1 MMGRNIAIL
10 LTLATLFTVSC
21 DELPLNFGG
30 NEIIASV
37 GKNRLYAKDL
47 RGIDT
52 EGMSAEDSLT
62 KVALYTEK
70 WVHRAVKLREAERVF
85 TSSANDIDKMVEEYR
100 QSLLI
105 RKLDQYIIDQRDD
118 TSETENQ
125 IAEYYKSHSGQFKL
139 DGAIVKGYIIKIP
152 RDYKKA
158 SELIK
163 KVTSWK
169 KRDSLDV
176 VSLIEKNDFERIS
189 FESDWVDYGQFLDC
203 LPVARGASNVG
214 IYIARQGIQELKDSE
229 FHYLFEFSDV
239 LRKGDTVPLEQI
251 TSTISKILRRQ
262 RQSLILEQAD
272 TQLYNSAIGEGVV
285 VNHAIEALEELRAQA
300 AKEAIKT
307 TNEDED
313 PQIEKE

>member
-10 LTLATLFTVSC
+10 LMLTTLFMVSC

-30 NEIIASV
+30 NEIVASV

-47 RGIDT
+47 RTLDT
-52 EGMSAEDSLT
+52 EGLSAEDSLA
-62 KVALYTEK
+62 KVAIFTEK

-105 RKLDQYIIDQRDD
+105 RKLDQYTIDQRDD
-118 TSETENQ
+118 TSETESQ
-125 IAEYYKSHSGQFKL
+125 IAEYYKSHAGQFKL
-139 DGAIVKGYIIKIP
+139 ERDIVKGYIIKIP
-152 RDYKKA
+152 RDYKNA

-163 KVTSWK
+163 KMTSWK

-176 VSLIEKNDFERIS
+176 VSLIEKNDFERVS

-203 LPVARGASNVG
+203 LPVARGASIVG
-214 IYIARQGIQELKDSE
+214 VYIARKGIQELKDSE

-239 LRKGDTVPLEQI
+239 LRKGDTAPLEQT
-251 TSTISKILRRQ
+251 TSAISKILRRQ

-272 TQLYNSAIGEGVV
+272 TQLYNAAIVEGVV
-285 VNHAIEALEELRAQA
+285 VNHAVEALEELRARIV
-300 AKEAIKT
+300 KEG
-307 TNEDED
+307 ED
-313 PQIEKE
+313 PQKEKE